1 MLEAIDNIEEELRG
15 LDQIII
21 TCPARSGK
29 KLPYISNLLTIVKH
43 INELPSESNSIIS
56 TCIILDYVKDME
68 VELKKEWIK
77 ENDIA
82 IEEIKKESD
91 SFIRFDRQKFI
102 ESREGPID
110 SVEQKMR
117 LYRKFSK
124 SLEFEDYEEKIANL
138 IDNEFID
145 ILNNILVI
153 YCKYC
158 HKKNIKDYRDFM
170 QGGATILGKYTI
182 SKEDYDNKNIIKIE
196 REIEKKYD
204 YLLFDK
210 YKQLG
215 EYNSYGRLMIL
226 NSMNSIDTRMKAD
239 LDEAKI
245 FGNNKSITFLDD
257 SELDN
262 PTFDKKD
269 VYLTL
274 TFLQT

>member
-1 MLEAIDNIEEELRG
+1 
-15 LDQIII
+15 
-21 TCPARSGK
+21 
-29 KLPYISNLLTIVKH
+29 
-43 INELPSESNSIIS
+43 
-56 TCIILDYVKDME
+56 
-68 VELKKEWIK
+68 
-77 ENDIA
+77 
-82 IEEIKKESD
+82 
-91 SFIRFDRQKFI
+91 
-102 ESREGPID
+102 
-110 SVEQKMR
+110 
-117 LYRKFSK
+117 
-124 SLEFEDYEEKIANL
+124 
-138 IDNEFID
+138 
-145 ILNNILVI
+145 
-153 YCKYC
+153 
-158 HKKNIKDYRDFM
+158 M